1 MWATGIQKIKIKRKK
16 ERERR
21 RINLSPDIFRLTHS
35 KLNKFFYKHKSIN
48 DQILSYTHTCASI
61 YLYKQYVD
69 VWKYANTIQWILIFV
84 LFSLQKCFGKIL
96 LLFFF
101 LFFFFFFFLLLLMCI
116 WSFPNWVRKPA
127 SEWMSVCFLCADSLV
142 VYNGIK
148 INFCFNK
155 MLKMNNTNVEH
166 TTLYTSSG
174 WEVN

>member
-96 LLFFF
+96 LLFFIFFF
-101 LFFFFFFFLLLLMCI
+101 LFFVVVNVHMKFSKLSAKASQWVNECMFL
-116 WSFPNWVRKPA
+116 
-127 SEWMSVCFLCADSLV
+127 VC
-142 VYNGIK
+142 
-148 INFCFNK
+148 
-155 MLKMNNTNVEH
+155 
-166 TTLYTSSG
+166 
-174 WEVN
+174 W